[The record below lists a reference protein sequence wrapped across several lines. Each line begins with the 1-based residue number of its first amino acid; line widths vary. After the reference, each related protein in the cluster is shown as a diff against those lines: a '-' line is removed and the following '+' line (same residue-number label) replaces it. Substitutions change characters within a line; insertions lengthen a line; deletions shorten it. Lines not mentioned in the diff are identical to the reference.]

1 MLLDCLLGKLPCNG
15 VMNCLYGHDKIYF
28 IRISYLFTLTTMNML
43 KKTKTFS
50 LNNGSLGHVFPR
62 DSNTNQSAI
71 FEANVTPLKVK
82 TEKENLI

>member
-1 MLLDCLLGKLPCNG
+1 
-15 VMNCLYGHDKIYF
+15 
-28 IRISYLFTLTTMNML
+28 MNML
-43 KKTKTFS
+43 KKKKTFS